1 MSRTSRNQNAAYI
14 KAKEVVEPEVGLK
27 ERVVKQLPSGQ
38 SQNKEA
44 NLSLKK
50 CKSVDGQ
57 IVKKKHKSIR
67 TSSSRKLKMPQLPD
81 KIVDIV
87 NILKHEK
94 FLEMVDRYF
103 KPITNKQPRRRSQS
117 KKLNMPENSDSKIG
131 LSL

>member
-1 MSRTSRNQNAAYI
+1 MSRTSRNQNTVYI
-14 KAKEVVEPEVGLK
+14 NAKEVVEPEVGLE
-27 ERVVKQLPSGQ
+27 ERVVKQLPGQ

-67 TSSSRKLKMPQLPD
+67 TSPSRKLKMPQLTD